1 MNPLP
6 SQTSPGKYARLRPA
20 IRLLAVLGLAVVAGA
35 LVWLVGSRGNS
46 SSTSSRAS
54 TKILSQEELST
65 LAGSANQPVFWV
77 GSEQGARY
85 AFERR
90 SNGDI
95 FVRYISGQMKS
106 STLSALAVGTYP
118 MRNAYAVTLALG
130 KRSGWTQVATGAG
143 GVNAF
148 VHKTY
153 PKSVYLALPGLD
165 YQIEVYDPKPGR
177 AAALVRSGPVIEVQQ
192 GERLG
197 LTLAELKTTV
207 AASCKPVYW
216 IGPKPGVIYEYTRSP
231 AGNVY
236 IRYLP
241 KGTAVGS
248 ANTYLTIGT
257 YPMKDAFATT
267 ERAAATAGA
276 VPLALAGAAAF
287 YNTAKPTSVYVAF
300 KNADFQ
306 IEVYDPVP
314 KQARAV
320 VSTGDLKPL
329 G

>member
-1 MNPLP
+1 VVAVNPLP
-6 SQTSPGKYARLRPA
+6 NQNSPGKYAQLRPA
-20 IRLLAVLGLAVVAGA
+20 IRLAAVLGLAVVAGV
-35 LVWLVGSRGNS
+35 LVWLISRGNN
-46 SSTSSRAS
+46 SSTSSRVT
-54 TKILSQEELST
+54 TKIVSQEGLSA
-65 LAGSANQPVFWV
+65 LVDSAKQPVFWV
-77 GSEQGARY
+77 GPKQSSRY
-85 AFERR
+85 VFDRR

-95 FVRYISGQMKS
+95 FVRYLSGQMKS
-106 STLSALAVGTYP
+106 TTLATLTVGTYP
-118 MRNAYAVTLALG
+118 MPNAYSVTLALG

-177 AAALVRSGPVIEVQQ
+177 AAALVQSGRVIEVQQ

-207 AASCKPVYW
+207 AASGKPVYW

-267 ERAAATAGA
+267 ERAAAAAAA
-276 VPLALAGAAAF
+276 VRLPVTGAAAF
-287 YNTAKPTSVYVAF
+287 YSTAKPTSVYVAF
-300 KNADFQ
+300 KVADFQ
-306 IEVYDPVP
+306 IEVFDPVP
-314 KQARAV
+314 KRARAL
-320 VSTGDLKPL
+320 VSAVKQLR
-329 G
+329 